1 MAGQKETTP
10 DGRALSREEI
20 PAREGSSCLTPN
32 LMRVCLADTDLQSVG
47 GEYFGWGGD
56 DEEGL
61 DEDVEEGLDK
71 DDEDDEEG
79 VDEDDED
86 DEEGDDEDNEEA
98 GDEEDEDDEEWGD
111 EEDEAEFYLGESAL
125 MAEQTAILESI
136 QDEAYV
142 ESNRRFLLE
151 EQAKTDVLF
160 DELDAE
166 LQAEANDVDVRM
178 EIVDIFDD
186 GE

>member
-1 MAGQKETTP
+1 MVRHKITTYAMLTPERRFQLQEDIRSRRAARVAAGMSP
-10 DGRALSREEI
+10 DSPGPEEI
-20 PAREGSSCLTPN
+20 GEVEEVEGGASE
-32 LMRVCLADTDLQSVG
+32 LMQGVDPVG
-47 GEYFGWGGD
+47 GDVMEEEEGGD
-56 DEEGL
+56 PVGGDLMEE
-61 DEDVEEGLDK
+61 EEVG
-71 DDEDDEEG
+71 
-79 VDEDDED
+79 DEDDED
-86 DEEGDDEDNEEA
+86 DEEGV
-98 GDEEDEDDEEWGD
+98 D

-142 ESNRRFLLE
+142 ESNRRFLRE

-166 LQAEANDVDVRM
+166 QEAEANDVDVRM
-178 EIVDIFDD
+178 EIVDISDD